1 MTEQGRKRSKRSSV
15 AARFDV
21 ITLAAFTALLLVT
34 IAAVITIGISPAE
47 ERIGCGLNEF
57 VNRFLAYPR
66 ACR

>member
-15 AARFDV
+15 AARFDE
-21 ITLAAFTALLLVT
+21 ITLAAFTVLLFVT
-34 IAAVITIGISPAE
+34 VVAVLTFGMATTE